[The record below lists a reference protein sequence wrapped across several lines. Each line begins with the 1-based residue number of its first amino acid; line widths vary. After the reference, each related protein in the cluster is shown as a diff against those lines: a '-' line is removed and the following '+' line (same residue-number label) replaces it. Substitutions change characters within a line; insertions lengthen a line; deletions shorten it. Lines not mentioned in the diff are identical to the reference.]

1 MEKRSS
7 RRSFLAAGI
16 AAPTVGMA
24 AATSSSPLSSAAPF
38 SSAQGGKPALSY
50 RTLGKTGLKVTS
62 VGYGCMITSDGSV
75 VARALDMGITYFD
88 TARGYMQGN
97 NERMVGAA
105 LGAGRKN
112 ITLSSKSHGAT
123 KAEALK
129 ELDTSLAEL
138 KTDHLDIWYMHNKSK
153 PEELSDELVDAW
165 ETAKKQGKTRFIGV
179 STHDPNPLVDR
190 ILQVGKFDVVL
201 STFNFTMGT
210 SRDAAFKRL
219 KDSGIGLVAMKVMAP
234 AGRGKPHPTMTREG
248 GPLAALKWVLKNPM
262 ISTTVPSMTDMDQLD
277 VNIRAMAET
286 FTGADEKLLVA
297 LNEEIRPYYC
307 RMCFHCSGQ
316 CPQGLPVADTIRF
329 LSYADFYGQYALA
342 RERFLELPGDI
353 RDVRCSN
360 CGSCPVEC
368 PNGVHVRERLIRAQE
383 LFA

>member
-1 MEKRSS
+1 
-7 RRSFLAAGI
+7 
-16 AAPTVGMA
+16 
-24 AATSSSPLSSAAPF
+24 
-38 SSAQGGKPALSY
+38 
-50 RTLGKTGLKVTS
+50 
-62 VGYGCMITSDGSV
+62 
-75 VARALDMGITYFD
+75 
-88 TARGYMQGN
+88 
-97 NERMVGAA
+97 
-105 LGAGRKN
+105 
-112 ITLSSKSHGAT
+112 
-123 KAEALK
+123 
-129 ELDTSLAEL
+129 
-138 KTDHLDIWYMHNKSK
+138 
-153 PEELSDELVDAW
+153 
-165 ETAKKQGKTRFIGV
+165 
-179 STHDPNPLVDR
+179 
-190 ILQVGKFDVVL
+190 
-201 STFNFTMGT
+201 
-210 SRDAAFKRL
+210 
-219 KDSGIGLVAMKVMAP
+219 
-234 AGRGKPHPTMTREG
+234 
-248 GPLAALKWVLKNPM
+248 
-262 ISTTVPSMTDMDQLD
+262 MTDMDQLD